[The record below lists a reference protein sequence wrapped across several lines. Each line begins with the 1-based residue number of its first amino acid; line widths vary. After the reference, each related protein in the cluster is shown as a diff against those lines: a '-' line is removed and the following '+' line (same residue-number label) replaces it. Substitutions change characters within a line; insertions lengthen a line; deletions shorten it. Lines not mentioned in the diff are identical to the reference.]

1 MWILEERTES
11 RTTPKFL
18 AKLTVRTEIGKTGR
32 SGREG
37 DVLLN
42 LKKFNIV
49 SYVSK
54 IPDTKRLSNCDNFL
68 VRSLPKRKWYRTTL
82 VKECARRYLKWQLSE
97 SP

>member
-1 MWILEERTES
+1 M
-11 RTTPKFL
+11 
-18 AKLTVRTEIGKTGR
+18 
-32 SGREG
+32 
-37 DVLLN
+37 LN

-82 VKECARRYLKWQLSE
+82 VKEYARRYLKWQLSE